1 MPPARVKRVR
11 GGRFALRITGA
22 ERDVL
27 RSLPGQL
34 RQMLTRQ
41 DSATDPDLRRLFP
54 PAYPDDP
61 HKSAEYDG
69 MVRDDLMAER
79 IAAIEVM
86 ERTIDSDS
94 LSEDELLAWLSAI
107 NDLRLVLGTR
117 LDIPEDLSELDVLP
131 EDPRAEGLAL
141 YAYLSVLE
149 EDAVAALSR
158 S

>member
-11 GGRFALRITGA
+11 GGRFALRITVA

-27 RSLPGQL
+27 RTLPGQL
-34 RQMLTRQ
+34 RDLLTGR
-41 DSATDPDLRRLFP
+41 DVASDPNLRRLFP

-61 HKSAEYDG
+61 EKAAEFDE
-69 MVRDDLMAER
+69 MVRDDLMAGR
-79 IAAIEVM
+79 LAAIDVM
-86 ERTIDSDS
+86 ERTIDSDR

>member
-1 MPPARVKRVR
+1 M
-11 GGRFALRITGA
+11 A

-27 RSLPGQL
+27 RTLPGQL
-34 RQMLTRQ
+34 RELLTG
-41 DSATDPDLRRLFP
+41 TDVAAEPDLRRLFP

-61 HKSAEYDG
+61 EKAAEYDG
-69 MVRDDLMAER
+69 MVRDDLMAGR
-79 IAAIEVM
+79 LSAIEVM
-86 ERTIDSDS
+86 ERTIDSDK

-117 LDIPEDLSELDVLP
+117 LDVPEDLSELDVRPGDL
-131 EDPRAEGLAL
+131 RAEGLAL
-141 YAYLSVLE
+141 YAYLSIFE

>member
-1 MPPARVKRVR
+1 M
-11 GGRFALRITGA
+11 A

-27 RSLPGQL
+27 RTLPSQL
-34 RQMLTRQ
+34 RALLTGT
-41 DSATDPDLRRLFP
+41 DVAADPDLRRLFP
-54 PAYPDDP
+54 PAYTDDP
-61 HKSAEYDG
+61 EKAAEYDG
-69 MVRDDLMAER
+69 MVRDDLMAGR
-79 IAAIEVM
+79 LAAIEVM
-86 ERTIDSDS
+86 ERTIDSDR

-117 LDIPEDLSELDVLP
+117 LDVVEDLSELDVRP
-131 EDPRAEGLAL
+131 GDPRAEGLAL

>member
-11 GGRFALRITGA
+11 GGRFALRIPMA

-27 RSLPGQL
+27 RTLPGQL
-34 RQMLTRQ
+34 RALLTGA
-41 DSATDPDLRRLFP
+41 DVAADPDLRRLFP

-61 HKSAEYDG
+61 EKAAEYDG
-69 MVRDDLMAER
+69 MVRDDLMAGR
-79 IAAIEVM
+79 LSAIEVM
-86 ERTIDSDS
+86 ERTIDSDK

-117 LDIPEDLSELDVLP
+117 LDVPEDLSELDVRP
-131 EDPRAEGLAL
+131 GDNRAEGLAL
-141 YAYLSVLE
+141 YASLSVLE